1 MDLQLRPPKL
11 RPSKL
16 LTRINL
22 KNKRKKTNKSQIL
35 QVLLTIFQSLIS
47 LKKQSKRPQIKKL
60 MNSKRKWNLRKLIL
74 KNWKNKLRQFLW
86 RSRLKKLKWLRNQHK
101 ILQRWIS
108 RLWWTT
114 LRSSLLLEPWKP
126 NLKLK
131 VITQLRLLDL
141 LSRNKSNLK
150 KNQLLR
156 HQSQK
161 LRRRNQSQLKRKKSQ
176 SHLKRRMKQM
186 VTFPLLPI
194 NLLPLMKL
202 NKPLHLLQLLKPLFH
217 QQPPLKSLLKV
228 QSQLRLL
235 KRTILNKKSK
245 IWRIN

>member
-16 LTRINL
+16 LTRKNL

-35 QVLLTIFQSLIS
+35 QVLLTIFQSLS

-74 KNWKNKLRQFLW
+74 KNWKNKLRQFLR
-86 RSRLKKLKWLRNQHK
+86 RSMLKKLKWLRNQHK

-126 NLKLK
+126 NLKHK
-131 VITQLRLLDL
+131 VISQLRLLDF
-141 LSRNKSNLK
+141 LSRNK
-150 KNQLLR
+150 
-156 HQSQK
+156 
-161 LRRRNQSQLKRKKSQ
+161 
-176 SHLKRRMKQM
+176 
-186 VTFPLLPI
+186 
-194 NLLPLMKL
+194 
-202 NKPLHLLQLLKPLFH
+202 
-217 QQPPLKSLLKV
+217 
-228 QSQLRLL
+228 
-235 KRTILNKKSK
+235 
-245 IWRIN
+245 